1 MIDKSYIKQGVVRFF
16 SIVSYCF
23 GFLVGAV
30 IVRFGMGKYM
40 RNRYKREEE
49 IEEMVRIMNEQGP
62 NN

>member
-1 MIDKSYIKQGVVRFF
+1 MIDKSYIKQGIARIFGLVC
-16 SIVSYCF
+16 YCF
-23 GFLVGAV
+23 GFLFGAV

-40 RNRYKREEE
+40 RNRYNRDVE